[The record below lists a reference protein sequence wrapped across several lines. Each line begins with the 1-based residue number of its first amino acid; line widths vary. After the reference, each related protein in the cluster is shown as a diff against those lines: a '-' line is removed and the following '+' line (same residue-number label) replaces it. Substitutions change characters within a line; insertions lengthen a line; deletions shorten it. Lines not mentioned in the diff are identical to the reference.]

1 VPYSKARLAN
11 LECAILDTPVSLA
24 RRTTTGI
31 SVAVI
36 HSRKC
41 VPERDPLAPVNSEP
55 MRLTDQALGLQ
66 LDTSI
71 KKKTPLSW
79 LLLRLVFLD
88 ELVAA
93 HSDRWCRR
101 VSEWP
106 VIGCN
111 PRIRG
116 STICNSTSIPSN
128 FGEDRH
134 RLQPAPSHFFHPAC
148 RNCVY

>member
-1 VPYSKARLAN
+1 MPDSKARLAN

-24 RRTTTGI
+24 RRTTGI

-71 KKKTPLSW
+71 KKKNTPL
-79 LLLRLVFLD
+79 LALV
-88 ELVAA
+88 EACVSRRAG
-93 HSDRWCRR
+93 CRSQR
-101 VSEWP
+101 PMVSQ
-106 VIGCN
+106 G
-111 PRIRG
+111 
-116 STICNSTSIPSN
+116 
-128 FGEDRH
+128 
-134 RLQPAPSHFFHPAC
+134 Q
-148 RNCVY
+148 